1 MILSGI
7 HKLESARHQ
16 IVGGSASGGDPR
28 VRGDDKVTKGI
39 PMQRQLLYGK
49 IHRATVTDA
58 HIDYE
63 GSITIDPLLMEAADI
78 LPHEKVLIVN
88 LNNGAR
94 LESYAIPGKRG
105 GGEICLN
112 GGAAKHGKKGD
123 LVIIITFGVMT
134 EEEIRRHKPHVVKVD
149 ATNRILLK

>member
-1 MILSGI
+1 
-7 HKLESARHQ
+7 
-16 IVGGSASGGDPR
+16 
-28 VRGDDKVTKGI
+28 
-39 PMQRQLLYGK
+39 MQRQLLYGK

-58 HIDYE
+58 CIDYE

-94 LESYAIPGKRG
+94 LESYAIQGKRG
-105 GGEICLN
+105 AGEICLN

-123 LVIIITFGVMT
+123 LVIIITFTVMS
-134 EEEIRRHKPHVVKVD
+134 EEEIRRHKPRVVRVD
-149 ATNRILLK
+149 AQNRILK